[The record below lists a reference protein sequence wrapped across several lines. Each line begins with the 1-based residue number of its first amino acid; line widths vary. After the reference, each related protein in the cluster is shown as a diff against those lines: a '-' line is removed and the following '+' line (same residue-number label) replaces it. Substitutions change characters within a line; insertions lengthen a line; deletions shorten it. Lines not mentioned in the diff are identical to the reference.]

1 MRGIGISRGS
11 GPVTGAACCPLKRV
25 PSQMAQPSAVKI
37 GIVDRSFIVS
47 SRAPV
52 SEIIAFHSLGRRKE
66 PGAVVVSSSTSAHE
80 LRLPLGMSRVL
91 ICALALAAA
100 LPLHGYSVLTHEAI
114 IDSAWDANIK
124 PLLLK
129 RFPASTP
136 DDLLKAHAY
145 AYGGCIIQDMGYYPF
160 GSHFFSDLL
169 HYVRAGDFIVN
180 EIAASQDL
188 DEYAFALGSLAHYAA
203 DNNGHSIAVNPS
215 VGVEYPKLQAEYG
228 RAVTYAEN
236 PTAHL
241 RVEFGFDVLQ
251 VGRGNYA
258 PQSYH
263 DFIGFETSK
272 DLLERAFLATYGL
285 ELKDVFKNLDL
296 ALATYRHAVST
307 IIPEMTRVAW
317 TLQKKQLLKG
327 NPSLNRRKFVYNLS
341 RASYRREWKE
351 KYQDVG
357 IGARVLAFVIRILPK
372 VGPLK
377 AAKPKPPTPQTATWF
392 EDSFDR
398 TLDAYRGLLAQAG
411 AGHLQLVNT
420 NFDTGQPTQP
430 ATYTLADD
438 AYAKLAVDM
447 ADHSNGPVDP
457 KMRDDVLAYFR
468 NPNLPFDG
476 KKKPKD
482 WARTVAAL
490 DQLRSSQTGAAAAAD
505 VRQ

>member
-1 MRGIGISRGS
+1 
-11 GPVTGAACCPLKRV
+11 
-25 PSQMAQPSAVKI
+25 
-37 GIVDRSFIVS
+37 
-47 SRAPV
+47 
-52 SEIIAFHSLGRRKE
+52 
-66 PGAVVVSSSTSAHE
+66 
-80 LRLPLGMSRVL
+80 MSRVFT
-91 ICALALAAA
+91 CALALAAA
-100 LPLHGYSVLTHEAI
+100 LPLHAYSVLTHEAI
-114 IDSAWDANIK
+114 IDSAWEANIK

-136 DDLLKAHAY
+136 DDLRKAHAY

-169 HYVRAGDFIVN
+169 HYVRSGDFVIN

-203 DNNGHSIAVNPS
+203 DNNGHAIAVNPS
-215 VGVEYPKLQAEYG
+215 VGVEYPKLEAEYG
-228 RAVTYAEN
+228 RVVTYAEN

-272 DLLERAFLATYGL
+272 DLLERAFLATYGI
-285 ELKDVFKNLDL
+285 ELKDVFKDLDL
-296 ALATYRHAVST
+296 ALATYRRAVSSV
-307 IIPEMTRVAW
+307 IPEMTRVAW
-317 TLQKKQLLKG
+317 ELEKKQLMKA
-327 NPSLNRRKFVYNLS
+327 NPGLNRRKFVFNLS
-341 RASYRREWKE
+341 RASYRREWKGKFQE
-351 KYQDVG
+351 PG
-357 IGARVLAFVIRILPK
+357 IGARVLAYLFRILPK

-420 NFDTGQPTQP
+420 NFDTGQPLKP

-438 AYAKLAVDM
+438 AYAKLAVELTE
-447 ADHSNGPVDP
+447 HSNGAVDP
-457 KMRDDVLAYFR
+457 KVRDNILAYFR
-468 NPNLPFDG
+468 DPNLPYDG
-476 KKKPKD
+476 KTKPKE
-482 WARTVAAL
+482 WAHTLAAL
-490 DQLRSSQTGAAAAAD
+490 DQLRASSQTGTPAAASAM
-505 VRQ
+505 RQ